1 MCDRARRRLGL
12 VTEATSLRRFAHGE
26 LRCRAGW
33 PRSCYR
39 GNFVEA
45 KWMSWRA
52 SLFSSPRS
60 CYRGNF
66 VEAHIRNMLGCGCFP
81 QGCVNSDGD
90 DLNQIVQTNEI
101 IRISCDQR
109 QFLSHGNRCDQQVG
123 KALARLTSVAS
134 DSGEDLSL
142 GTSRRDSEGYGLEC
156 FRDSLEPILPTSPPA
171 QPAAVPYWP
180 VDTGCARALR

>member
-1 MCDRARRRLGL
+1 
-12 VTEATSLRRFAHGE
+12 
-26 LRCRAGW
+26 
-33 PRSCYR
+33 
-39 GNFVEA
+39 
-45 KWMSWRA
+45 MSWRA